1 LGEGAIIFMKSE
13 FKDLVSSVL
22 GDFLSKHAFRFAEYR
37 SNTGGDFVN
46 LVFESDQCKLRFYDS
61 RRAGEVN
68 CLVGRLDASNES
80 DWTDKRSGWYY
91 LRGLLEIGKGL
102 SLEELQKLV
111 GPPVTDRREQLVQ
124 LRALLDSG
132 FENALLKL
140 QEKAP

>member
-1 LGEGAIIFMKSE
+1 
-13 FKDLVSSVL
+13 
-22 GDFLSKHAFRFAEYR
+22 
-37 SNTGGDFVN
+37 
-46 LVFESDQCKLRFYDS
+46 
-61 RRAGEVN
+61 VN

-124 LRALLDSG
+124 LRDLLDSG
-132 FENALLKL
+132 FEKALLKL
-140 QEKAP
+140 QEKAA

>member
-1 LGEGAIIFMKSE
+1 MKNE

-22 GDFLSKHAFRFAEYR
+22 GDFLSKHAFRFAESHSDVS
-37 SNTGGDFVN
+37 SNLVDI
-46 LVFESDQCKLRFYDS
+46 VFESDQSKLRFYDS

-68 CLVGRLDASNES
+68 CLVGRVDASNES

-124 LRALLDSG
+124 LRDLLDSG
-132 FENALLKL
+132 FEKALLKL
-140 QEKAP
+140 QEKAA